1 MLTIIKNGQLYSPE
15 HLGNKDILIAGE
27 KIIRVAGEIEIP
39 SVDFYPV
46 QLITATDK
54 IIVPGLIDSHVHI
67 IGGGGEG
74 GFKTRTPEIQLTEL
88 SSAGIT
94 TVVGCL
100 GADGTTRHLSSLLA
114 KARALEEEG
123 ITSYIYTGSYQLP
136 LQTITGNCRDDLIL
150 IDKVIGVGELA
161 LADHRSSQP
170 TLTEFKQVAALAR
183 TGGLLANKA
192 GLLNVHLGDGEKGL
206 DYLLRIA
213 QETEIPLDQFLPT
226 HLNRNKEL
234 LESVVDYVKKGG
246 LLDLTTSSTESPA
259 DRSIPASRAARLLLE
274 KGVAAEAITFSS
286 DGMGSLPLFDHRGN
300 FCGLGIGAV
309 SSLWLEVHKAIQQ
322 EGIPLAEALKFVT
335 ANVADRLKL
344 TTKGR
349 VAENYSADLVLLNKD
364 LTIDTVI
371 ARGRVLIENK
381 RILVKGTFEK

>member
-1 MLTIIKNGQLYSPE
+1 MLTLIKNGQLYGPE

-27 KIIRVAGEIEIP
+27 TIIKVAGEIEIP

-46 QLITATDK
+46 QLITAEDK

-274 KGVAAEAITFSS
+274 KGVAVEAITFSS

-349 VAENYSADLVLLNKD
+349 IAENYSADLILLNKD

-381 RILVKGTFEK
+381 QVLVKGTFEK

>member
-349 VAENYSADLVLLNKD
+349 IAKNYSADLVLLNKD

>member
-46 QLITATDK
+46 QLITATNK

-349 VAENYSADLVLLNKD
+349 IAENYSADLVLLNKD

-381 RILVKGTFEK
+381 QVLVKGTFEK

>member
-309 SSLWLEVHKAIQQ
+309 SSLWLEVLKAIQQ

-344 TTKGR
+344 TAKGR
-349 VAENYSADLVLLNKD
+349 IAENYSADLVLLNKD

-381 RILVKGTFEK
+381 RVLVKGTFEK

>member
-1 MLTIIKNGQLYSPE
+1 MLTLIKNGQLYGPE

-27 KIIRVAGEIEIP
+27 TIIKIAGEIEIP

-46 QLITATDK
+46 QLIAAEDK

-192 GLLNVHLGDGEKGL
+192 GLLNIHLGDGEKGL

-274 KGVAAEAITFSS
+274 KGVEAEAITFSS

-309 SSLWLEVHKAIQQ
+309 GSLWLEVQKAIQQ

-344 TTKGR
+344 TTKGKI
-349 VAENYSADLVLLNKD
+349 AKNYSADLVMLNKD

-381 RILVKGTFEK
+381 QVLVKGTFEK